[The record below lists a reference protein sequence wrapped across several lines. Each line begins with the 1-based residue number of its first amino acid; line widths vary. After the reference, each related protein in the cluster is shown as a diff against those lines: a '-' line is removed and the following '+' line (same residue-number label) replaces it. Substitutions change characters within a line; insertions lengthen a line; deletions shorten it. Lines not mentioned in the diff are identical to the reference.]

1 MIFGTESIFEDISKK
16 IEKEET
22 RNTNI
27 IFDVHNN
34 PINNNENE
42 IEDEDEKEKKEE
54 TPKIED
60 KGVIDIEKEKEKENE
75 MQIEEDDIKDNNDDK
90 KESEEVIMMEEE
102 NDKNDRNDKN
112 DKEND
117 VNFFNNNIINVE
129 HDDKMGS
136 KEEIQNNTNN
146 NVNNNN
152 NENNDKNKNES
163 NEKTNNENNEKTNN
177 ENNEKTNNEDNESK
191 KEQKSKKRVRGPN
204 KCYRIIEEFFRDNK
218 RKKEDSNVKASE
230 EALNEEEKKTEENK
244 KKPKKRAKI
253 NDMTE
258 IFDEFLNFVNE
269 KVNKKYYD
277 VFIYPIINNYKEF
290 YIEKEKEF
298 KNKSINLN
306 SDDENH
312 INNVIDENL
321 AKRKKS
327 YGLKNFLEISE
338 IVNEYVKYIYDKN
351 IFVTDESKIEMIE
364 IIFVFC
370 TWLKQNH
377 YSSYSIEYL
386 IK

>member
-1 MIFGTESIFEDISKK
+1 MIFGTESIFEEINKK
-16 IEKEET
+16 NEKEET
-22 RNTNI
+22 KNTNF

-34 PINNNENE
+34 PFNNTENENE
-42 IEDEDEKEKKEE
+42 NEKEQKEETTINEDKDIIDKDKDKENEIQNEEEDIKNNKDEKKE
-54 TPKIED
+54 
-60 KGVIDIEKEKEKENE
+60 NE
-75 MQIEEDDIKDNNDDK
+75 EM
-90 KESEEVIMMEEE
+90 MMEEE
-102 NDKNDRNDKN
+102 NDKND
-112 DKEND
+112 KENKIND
-117 VNFFNNNIINVE
+117 LNNLNNLDNNNIINVE
-129 HDDKMGS
+129 HDDKMGN
-136 KEEIQNNTNN
+136 KDEIQDNAND
-146 NVNNNN
+146 NNNN
-152 NENNDKNKNES
+152 INE
-163 NEKTNNENNEKTNN
+163 NENNEKTNN
-177 ENNEKTNNEDNESK
+177 ENNEKNNNEKTNNEENESK
-191 KEQKSKKRVRGPN
+191 KEQKGKKRVRGPN
-204 KCYRIIEEFFRDNK
+204 KCYRIIDEFFRDNK
-218 RKKEDSNVKASE
+218 RKKEESNVKASE
-230 EALNEEEKKTEENK
+230 DVLNEEEKKTEENK
-244 KKPKKRAKI
+244 KKPKKRTKI

-258 IFDEFLNFVNE
+258 IFDEFLTFVNE
-269 KVNKKYYD
+269 KVNKNYYD
-277 VFIYPIINNYKEF
+277 GFIFPIINNYKEF

-327 YGLKNFLEISE
+327 YGLKNCLEISE
-338 IVNEYVKYIYDKN
+338 IVNEYIKYIYDKN

>member
-1 MIFGTESIFEDISKK
+1 
-16 IEKEET
+16 
-22 RNTNI
+22 
-27 IFDVHNN
+27 
-34 PINNNENE
+34 
-42 IEDEDEKEKKEE
+42 
-54 TPKIED
+54 
-60 KGVIDIEKEKEKENE
+60 

-290 YIEKEKEF
+290 YIEKEKDF
-298 KNKSINLN
+298 KENKS
-306 SDDENH
+306 SF
-312 INNVIDENL
+312 NNIEDENL
-321 AKRKKS
+321 IKKKKI
-327 YGLKNFLEISE
+327 YGLENFLEIPE
-338 IVNEYVKYIYDKN
+338 IINDFMKFIYNKN
-351 IFVTDESKIEMIE
+351 IFTSDEDKVEMIE
-364 IIFVFC
+364 IIFIFC
-370 TWLKQNH
+370 AWLKQYH
-377 YSSYSIEYL
+377 YTSYNIEYL
-386 IK
+386 LKKEE

>member
-1 MIFGTESIFEDISKK
+1 MIFGTESIFEDINKK
-16 IEKEET
+16 NEKEKEET

-27 IFDVHNN
+27 IFDVHSSPLNN
-34 PINNNENE
+34 KENE
-42 IEDEDEKEKKEE
+42 IENENENEDEKEIKEE
-54 TPKIED
+54 PQKIED
-60 KGVIDIEKEKEKENE
+60 KGVNENE
-75 MQIEEDDIKDNNDDK
+75 NEDKMQIEEEDIKDKNDDK
-90 KESEEVIMMEEE
+90 KENKEVIMMEEE
-102 NDKNDRNDKN
+102 NDKNDKN

-117 VNFFNNNIINVE
+117 NFFNNNAISVE
-129 HDDKMGS
+129 HDDKMGN
-136 KEEIQNNTNN
+136 KEEIQNSTNN
-146 NVNNNN
+146 NENNNN
-152 NENNDKNKNES
+152 IENNDKNKNES

-230 EALNEEEKKTEENK
+230 EAMNEEEKKTEENK

-269 KVNKKYYD
+269 KVNKNYYD

-327 YGLKNFLEISE
+327 YGLKNCLEISE
-338 IVNEYVKYIYDKN
+338 TVNEYVKYINDKN

>member
-1 MIFGTESIFEDISKK
+1 MIFGTESIFEEINKK
-16 IEKEET
+16 NEKEET
-22 RNTNI
+22 KNTNF

-34 PINNNENE
+34 PFNNTENENE
-42 IEDEDEKEKKEE
+42 NEKEQKEE
-54 TPKIED
+54 TPKNED
-60 KGVIDIEKEKEKENE
+60 KDIIDKDKDKENE
-75 MQIEEDDIKDNNDDK
+75 MQIEEEDIKNNKDEK
-90 KESEEVIMMEEE
+90 KENEEMMMEEE
-102 NDKNDRNDKN
+102 NDKND
-112 DKEND
+112 KENKIND
-117 VNFFNNNIINVE
+117 LNNLNNLDNNNIINVE
-129 HDDKMGS
+129 HDDKMGN
-136 KEEIQNNTNN
+136 KDEIQDNAND
-146 NVNNNN
+146 NNNN
-152 NENNDKNKNES
+152 INE
-163 NEKTNNENNEKTNN
+163 NENNEKTNN
-177 ENNEKTNNEDNESK
+177 ENNEKNNNENNEKTNNEENESK
-191 KEQKSKKRVRGPN
+191 KEQKGKKRVRGPN
-204 KCYRIIEEFFRDNK
+204 KCYRIIDEFFRDNK
-218 RKKEDSNVKASE
+218 RKKEESNVKASE
-230 EALNEEEKKTEENK
+230 DGLNEEEKKTEENK
-244 KKPKKRAKI
+244 KKPKKRTKI

-258 IFDEFLNFVNE
+258 IFDEFLTFVNE
-269 KVNKKYYD
+269 KVNKNYYD
-277 VFIYPIINNYKEF
+277 GFIFPIINNYKEF

-327 YGLKNFLEISE
+327 YGLKNCLEISE
-338 IVNEYVKYIYDKN
+338 IVNEYIKYIYDKN

>member
-1 MIFGTESIFEDISKK
+1 MIFGTESFFEEINKK
-16 IEKEET
+16 NAKEEA
-22 RNTNI
+22 RSTNI

-34 PINNNENE
+34 PINNEENENE
-42 IEDEDEKEKKEE
+42 IEKEKKEE

-60 KGVIDIEKEKEKENE
+60 IGVIEKEKENENE
-75 MQIEEDDIKDNNDDK
+75 MQIEEENIKNKNDEK
-90 KESEEVIMMEEE
+90 KENEEVMMEEE
-102 NDKNDRNDKN
+102 NDKNE
-112 DKEND
+112 KENKI
-117 VNFFNNNIINVE
+117 NCFNNNIINVE
-129 HDDKMGS
+129 HDDKMGN
-136 KEEIQNNTNN
+136 KEEIQNYTNN
-146 NVNNNN
+146 NNIEN
-152 NENNDKNKNES
+152 NEKNKNES

-177 ENNEKTNNEDNESK
+177 ENNEKTINEDNESK
-191 KEQKSKKRVRGPN
+191 KEQKGKKRVRGPN

-218 RKKEDSNVKASE
+218 RKKEDSNVKANE
-230 EALNEEEKKTEENK
+230 DALNEEEKKTEENK

-269 KVNKKYYD
+269 KVNKNYYD

-306 SDDENH
+306 SDEENH
-312 INNVIDENL
+312 INNDIDENL

-327 YGLKNFLEISE
+327 YGLKNVLEISE